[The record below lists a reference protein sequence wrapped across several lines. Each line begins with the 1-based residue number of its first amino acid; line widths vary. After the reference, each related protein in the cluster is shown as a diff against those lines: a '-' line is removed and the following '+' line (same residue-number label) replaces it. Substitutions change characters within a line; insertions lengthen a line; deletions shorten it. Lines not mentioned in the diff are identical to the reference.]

1 MSTREDPRKKAG
13 LTPCLPSE
21 SRSFGGVLGCHREPA
36 DAKKTQWVRF
46 LVEVLILIRVQVRRD
61 ALAVVRCGPLA
72 GCLSPQRAPRPVP
85 WRA

>member
-13 LTPCLPSE
+13 LTPCLPSK

-46 LVEVLILIRVQVRRD
+46 LVKVRILIGVRVRRTR
-61 ALAVVRCGPLA
+61 LRLFGVVSLLSVGPR
-72 GCLSPQRAPRPVP
+72 RAPRQVP
-85 WRA
+85 